1 MIQHHQTGDATP
13 SIHALQPGLDSP
25 VRNPGSFRDPAG
37 GVYHHHGRVFR
48 YLTDEG
54 ARDFRSL
61 ADSGLLQ
68 DLTDSGAVIP
78 THELTSGDAAQ
89 LGLDPSIPL
98 ILEHEPIPFI
108 SYMYEWPFELL
119 QAAALQYLS
128 ALRLSVQ
135 RGFILKD
142 ATAFNSQFRGS
153 APTMID
159 VASFEPH
166 SPGHP
171 WAGYAQFCRMFLN
184 PLLLHSLTGEPY
196 HHALRSS
203 IDGITPSDLKRRL
216 PFRRRLR
223 KDIFIHVTAQAW
235 MGDRFSG
242 DSTALKSVA
251 NEQVSEKTLHKLIDQ
266 LERTISGLSRPGA
279 KSNWTD
285 YEADCHYH
293 DEAAAAKHHFVE
305 SVLQERRPE
314 LVWDLGC
321 NRGEYSALAASAGS
335 YVVAMDGDEQVV
347 GGLAQRT
354 DVDHSRVLPLVM
366 DLSNPSAD
374 QGWAQTERLG
384 LSSRGPAD
392 LALVLALIHHLT
404 LAGGVPL
411 GGVVDWLADNARAAV
426 IEFVPLDDPMAQRLL
441 ATRLD
446 QPTGYDEPIF
456 RRELERRFQ
465 ITRVESLPQSGRT
478 LYAVTR

>member
-1 MIQHHQTGDATP
+1 MLQHDQPGNATP
-13 SIHALQPGLDSP
+13 PIHVLGRGLDSP

-37 GVYHHHGRVFR
+37 GVYHYRDRVFR

-54 ARDFRSL
+54 AREFREL
-61 ADSGLLQ
+61 ANSGLLKQ
-68 DLTDSGAVIP
+68 LADSGAVIP
-78 THELTSGDAAQ
+78 TRELAGGEATE

-119 QAAALQYLS
+119 QTAALQYLT
-128 ALRLSVQ
+128 ALRLSVEH
-135 RGFILKD
+135 GFILKD
-142 ATAFNSQFRGS
+142 ATAFNTQFRGS

-166 SPGHP
+166 SPGRP

-203 IDGITPSDLKRRL
+203 IEGIAPSELKRRL

-223 KDIFIHVTAQAW
+223 KDIFIHVVAQAW
-235 MGDRFSG
+235 MGNRFSG
-242 DSTALKSVA
+242 DVDALKSVA
-251 NEQVSEKTLHKLIDQ
+251 NEQVSQKTLHKLIDQ

-279 KSNWTD
+279 TSNWTD

-293 DEAAAAKHHFVE
+293 DEAAAAKRHFVD

-347 GGLAQRT
+347 GGVTRRT
-354 DVDHSRVLPLVM
+354 DMDHSRVLPLVM
-366 DLSNPSAD
+366 DLSNPSAN
-374 QGWAQTERLG
+374 QGWAQTERQG
-384 LSSRGPAD
+384 LSTRGPAD
-392 LALVLALIHHLT
+392 LALVLALVHHLT
-404 LAGGVPL
+404 LSGGVPL

-441 ATRLD
+441 ATRLH
-446 QPTGYDEPIF
+446 QPHGYDEPTF

-465 ITRVESLPQSGRT
+465 VTRVESLPQSGRT